1 MSGKQSKR
9 RRRSQ
14 RIETQAR
21 PPRRASPKVLL
32 AGLLVLAFV
41 GVGVAVVS
49 SLGGTS
55 APRPVSGV
63 AKTRGLFHDLPQR
76 ENVLGA
82 AAAPVTVVE
91 YADLQCPFC
100 RDFELRWAPALVERY
115 VRNGTAKV
123 VFRPLA
129 FIGFDSVRG
138 RQAVIAAGLQGKLF
152 EAVQLLYANQRAENT
167 GWLDE
172 RLVESVGRAIPG
184 LDVQRFLADIKDAGV
199 ARRAQLYDSA
209 AKADQISLTPTLLVG
224 KSGGRLRPVDPAQLA
239 AAIESAAR

>member
-1 MSGKQSKR
+1 MSGKQSRR

-21 PPRRASPKVLL
+21 SPRRASAKVLL
-32 AGLLVLAFV
+32 AGLLVVVFV

-55 APRPVSGV
+55 APRPVSGA
-63 AKTRGLFHDLPQR
+63 AKMRSLHGLPQR

-82 AAAPVTVVE
+82 PSAPVTVVE

-100 RDFELRWAPALVERY
+100 RDFESRWAPALVQRY
-115 VRNGTAKV
+115 VRSGTAKV

-129 FIGFDSVRG
+129 FIGVDSVRG
-138 RQAVIAAGLQGKLF
+138 RHAVIAAGLQGKLF

-172 RLVESVGRAIPG
+172 QLVESVGRAIPG
-184 LDVQRFLADIKDAGV
+184 LDVRRFLADINDAGV

-209 AKADQISLTPTLLVG
+209 AKADRISSTPTLLVG

-239 AAIESAAR
+239 AAIEFAAR